1 MSFGL
6 SAAAWIGI
14 GTAVV
19 GAAGTAATIDA
30 QRSAGNKQRDAINA
44 AQEADARQAAEAK
57 TGAATSANAKL
68 ASDRRARQANVLAL
82 GAGTSDTLGAP
93 GQSVLAGGA
102 PKPMKAPATGIY

>member
-1 MSFGL
+1 MSWGIVAGAVIGL
-6 SAAAWIGI
+6 
-14 GTAVV
+14 GTAVYS
-19 GAAGTAATIDA
+19 ADA
-30 QRSAGNKQRDAINA
+30 QRSAGNKQKDAINA

-82 GAGTSDTLGAP
+82 GGGTSDTLGAP
-93 GQSVLAGGA
+93 AQSVLAGGA